1 MCMTAGSQNELG
13 YRTSSITLGLAGKE
27 DSAGIQLLP
36 QSSYKGRGRAGA
48 DHPARCERP
57 SALARN
63 AQTR

>member
-1 MCMTAGSQNELG
+1 MCMTAGSQNKLG
-13 YRTSSITLGLAGKE
+13 YRTPSITLVLARKE
-27 DSAGIQLLP
+27 DRAGIQLLP

-63 AQTR
+63 AHTR